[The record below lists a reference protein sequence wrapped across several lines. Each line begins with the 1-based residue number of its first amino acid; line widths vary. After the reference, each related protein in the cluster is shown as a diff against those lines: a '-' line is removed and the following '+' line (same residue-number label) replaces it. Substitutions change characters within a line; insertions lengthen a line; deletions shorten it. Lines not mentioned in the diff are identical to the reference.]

1 MLSHPAALL
10 FPVHGTNQRLVE
22 ENFFEPSLP
31 KPEGEEGCQMDLS
44 EMLNLLMVILTLL
57 GLIIEVI
64 RLTLEVMDKASQKKN
79 DDNKRLTAPV
89 YQTSGQSF

>member
-1 MLSHPAALL
+1 MEQTSGLW
-10 FPVHGTNQRLVE
+10 E

-31 KPEGEEGCQMDLS
+31 KPRRRREGCQMDLS

-64 RLTLEVMDKASQKKN
+64 RLTFEVMDKASQKKN
-79 DDNKRLTAPV
+79 DDNKKD
-89 YQTSGQSF
+89 